1 MIRYETSPKA
11 SPTERSP
18 GRRRNLAEQVFSHI
32 AARISDGDL
41 PLGQRLPTELELART
56 MGVSRAVVREA
67 ISRLKQ
73 DGLVEARQ
81 GSGAYVTSTR
91 PAGSF
96 RFNREELD
104 GDHAQLAQVFELRLG
119 LEGDAAGYAAARRS
133 DSDLAQISDCLAAIA
148 TDIRNGND
156 GIDADFA
163 FHGAI
168 AKATGNAFIL
178 QLIDLLGVQLK
189 DSIRV
194 ARLNSSSHRG
204 RPEAVLAEHTEI
216 FDAIVDKRIDAARG
230 AARRHVMNAAKRL
243 GLSIGI

>member
-1 MIRYETSPKA
+1 MTKSA
-11 SPTERSP
+11 TGPTTPPTDRPP
-18 GRRRNLAEQVFSHI
+18 GRRRNLTEQVFGHI
-32 AARISDGDL
+32 ASRISEGEL
-41 PLGQRLPTELELART
+41 PLGHRLPTEFELART

-73 DGLVEARQ
+73 DGLVETRQ
-81 GSGAYVTSTR
+81 GSGAFVTSTR

-104 GDHAQLAQVFELRLG
+104 GDRGQLAQVFELRLS

-133 DSDLAQISDCLAAIA
+133 DADLAQIADGLAAIA
-148 TDIRNGND
+148 ADMRKGKD

-178 QLIDLLGVQLK
+178 RLVDLLGVQLK
-189 DSIRV
+189 ESIRV
-194 ARLNSSSHRG
+194 ARINSSSYRG

-216 FDAIVDKRIDAARG
+216 YEAIVEKRIDAARG
-230 AARRHVMNAAKRL
+230 AARRHVMNAARRL
-243 GLSIGI
+243 DLSIGI